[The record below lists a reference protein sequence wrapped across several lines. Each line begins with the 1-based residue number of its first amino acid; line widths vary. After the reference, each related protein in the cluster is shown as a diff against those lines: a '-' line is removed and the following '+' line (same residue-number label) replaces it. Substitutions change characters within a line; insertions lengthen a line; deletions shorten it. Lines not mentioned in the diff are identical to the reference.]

1 MGMDE
6 TKKLEE
12 SLGFLSI
19 TPIDH
24 PSILEPYAQ
33 IHTWTHG
40 RSLQSH
46 PEKRPPKFAVPM
58 GQNDLWIA
66 AKAQAL
72 ELTLLSIEKTLVI
85 WERRHGFR
93 TNTSAKKDNFWS
105 IS

>member
-1 MGMDE
+1 MGRDE

-40 RSLQSH
+40 RSLQSY
-46 PEKRPPKFAVPM
+46 PEKRPPKSAVPI
-58 GQNDLWIA
+58 GQKDLWISA
-66 AKAQAL
+66 TAQAL
-72 ELTLLSIEKTLVI
+72 ELTLLSTDKDFRHLGKAAWFPYEYISQ
-85 WERRHGFR
+85 ER
-93 TNTSAKKDNFWS
+93 
-105 IS
+105 